1 MIKIPTPYRV
11 PVGISIFLHVVLLL
25 ALISNLSSSETYRM
39 NNLNRPVKIIQ
50 AMAVS
55 QTAID
60 NQTKQIKQEQEQEQE
75 QKRAAL
81 EARRQEQK
89 RKLALKKQQ
98 IIAQKHLA
106 ALKARQ
112 LQLKHEA
119 EKKALEQKKAIA
131 LKKQRE
137 TKQRQLA
144 VKQQQLQ
151 EKLLEQEMQQEK
163 AQITKTQT
171 AQMQGVLNQYKAQI
185 IQAIQQQWIV
195 PANANKNL
203 SCILLIRLA
212 PGGAV
217 LSVETARSSGD
228 PVLDRSARV
237 AVFKASPLPVPKDSA
252 TFSEFRELRLTVRP
266 LQIQSLQKSK

>member
-60 NQTKQIKQEQEQEQE
+60 NQTKQIKQEQEQE

-237 AVFKASPLPVPKDSA
+237 AVF
-252 TFSEFRELRLTVRP
+252 
-266 LQIQSLQKSK
+266 

>member
-1 MIKIPTPYRV
+1 M
-11 PVGISIFLHVVLLL
+11 
-25 ALISNLSSSETYRM
+25 
-39 NNLNRPVKIIQ
+39 
-50 AMAVS
+50 
-55 QTAID
+55 
-60 NQTKQIKQEQEQEQE
+60 
-75 QKRAAL
+75 

>member
-60 NQTKQIKQEQEQEQE
+60 NQTKQIKQEQEQ
-75 QKRAAL
+75 KRAAL

-119 EKKALEQKKAIA
+119 EKKALEQKKAIV

>member
-1 MIKIPTPYRV
+1 MVKIPTPYRV

-60 NQTKQIKQEQEQEQE
+60 NQTKQIKQE

-151 EKLLEQEMQQEK
+151 EKLLQQEMQQEK

-171 AQMQGVLNQYKAQI
+171 AHMQGVLNQYKAQI

>member
-1 MIKIPTPYRV
+1 MIKIQTTYHV
-11 PVGISIFLHVVLLL
+11 PVSISIFLHVVLLL
-25 ALISNLSSSETYRM
+25 AVISNLSSSETYRM
-39 NNLNRPVKIIQ
+39 SNLNQPVKIIQ

-60 NQTKQIKQEQEQEQE
+60 NQTKEMKQEQK

-89 RKLALKKQQ
+89 RTLALKKEQ

-112 LQLKHEA
+112 LQLKREA
-119 EKKALEQKKAIA
+119 EKKALGKKKILR

-137 TKQRQLA
+137 SKQNRLVA
-144 VKQQQLQ
+144 KQQQLQ
-151 EKLLEQEMQQEK
+151 EKLLQQEMQQEK
-163 AQITKTQT
+163 TQIAKTRA
-171 AQMQGVLNQYKAQI
+171 AQMQGILNQYKAQI

-195 PANANKNL
+195 PENANKNL

-212 PGGAV
+212 SGGAV
-217 LSVETARSSGD
+217 LSVETVRSSGD
-228 PVLDRSARV
+228 PVLDHSARV
-237 AVFKASPLPVPKDSA
+237 AVFKASPLPVPKDNA

-266 LQIQSLQKSK
+266 LQIQSF

>member
-119 EKKALEQKKAIA
+119 EKKALEQKK
-131 LKKQRE
+131 
-137 TKQRQLA
+137 
-144 VKQQQLQ
+144 
-151 EKLLEQEMQQEK
+151 
-163 AQITKTQT
+163 
-171 AQMQGVLNQYKAQI
+171 
-185 IQAIQQQWIV
+185 
-195 PANANKNL
+195 P
-203 SCILLIRLA
+203 
-212 PGGAV
+212 
-217 LSVETARSSGD
+217 
-228 PVLDRSARV
+228 
-237 AVFKASPLPVPKDSA
+237 SP
-252 TFSEFRELRLTVRP
+252 
-266 LQIQSLQKSK
+266 